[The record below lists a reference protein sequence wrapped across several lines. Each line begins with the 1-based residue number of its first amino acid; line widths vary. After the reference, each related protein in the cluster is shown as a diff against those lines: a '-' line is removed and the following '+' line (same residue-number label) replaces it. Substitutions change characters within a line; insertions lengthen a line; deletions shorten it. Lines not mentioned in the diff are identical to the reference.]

1 MPLFKIGS
9 PSKAPL
15 KYVVPS
21 EKTAQIQSSAIIA
34 CAPIRKEFSELS
46 AVSEPKSEPKSEPEI
61 KVFGEVPPEFLH
73 STEK

>member
-1 MPLFKIGS
+1 M
-9 PSKAPL
+9 
-15 KYVVPS
+15 VPS

-46 AVSEPKSEPKSEPEI
+46 AVSEPKSGPEI

-73 STEK
+73 

>member
-1 MPLFKIGS
+1 MFLPLFKIGS

-46 AVSEPKSEPKSEPEI
+46 AVSEPKSEPEI